1 VRYGWNVEEIP
12 RTQLSNS
19 AIVESDRRG
28 AGYDQSHVFDV
39 AARGIGRWP
48 DVLRP
53 SPPRFVRRSPDRHP
67 TDVDDLE
74 AALLER
80 ADLIGRIEA
89 LQDDVDCHAL
99 ILSRDHME
107 NGVRR
112 ARAAS
117 AADP

>member
-1 VRYGWNVEEIP
+1 
-12 RTQLSNS
+12 
-19 AIVESDRRG
+19 
-28 AGYDQSHVFDV
+28 
-39 AARGIGRWP
+39 
-48 DVLRP
+48 
-53 SPPRFVRRSPDRHP
+53 
-67 TDVDDLE
+67 VDDLE